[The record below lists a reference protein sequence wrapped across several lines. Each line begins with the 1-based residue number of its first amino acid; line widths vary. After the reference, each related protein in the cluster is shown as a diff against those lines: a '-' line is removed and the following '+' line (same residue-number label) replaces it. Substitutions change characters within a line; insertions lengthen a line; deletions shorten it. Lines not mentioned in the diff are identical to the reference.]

1 MFSHHKESPDLI
13 HLKNE
18 VQEVT
23 SRVSNIE
30 KVMNNM
36 NSKLDF
42 LSAQNESIISLL
54 KRLATV
60 EETPKPNQ
68 QGTGVSNTYASSS
81 NVKNGQV
88 QMVSATSTSASFQH
102 HHDPTPPHA
111 LTKTSS
117 SAAAA
122 AAAAASASSIK
133 EKDDDAESRRRKSSK
148 ADIMLKANTVYL
160 EMAASFSNGKFETT
174 FNTIRKTQITQSH
187 VLCFYFTS
195 IDDAKFILSNG
206 FLSSTQ
212 ECDGIPLSMHGPN
225 EIVEDEEDEKAAIAL
240 AEQEVYV
247 YEYMHLIQLIFLY
260 VFHFLFF
267 SFFFFSSFFFFVA
280 RLH

>member
-23 SRVSNIE
+23 SRVSNME

-60 EETPKPNQ
+60 GETSKPNQ
-68 QGTGVSNTYASSS
+68 QGTGVSNIYASASS

-88 QMVSATSTSASFQH
+88 QMISATSTSASFQH
-102 HHDPTPPHA
+102 HHALTPPHT

-117 SAAAA
+117 SSS
-122 AAAAASASSIK
+122 ASASSIK
-133 EKDDDAESRRRKSSK
+133 EKEDDAESRRRKSSR

-267 SFFFFSSFFFFVA
+267 SFLFFFFFFA

>member
-1 MFSHHKESPDLI
+1 M
-13 HLKNE
+13 
-18 VQEVT
+18 
-23 SRVSNIE
+23 E

-60 EETPKPNQ
+60 EERSEPNQ
-68 QGTGVSNTYASSS
+68 QGTGISNIYASSS

-88 QMVSATSTSASFQH
+88 QMISATSTLASFQH
-102 HHDPTPPHA
+102 HHDPTPPHS

-117 SAAAA
+117 SLSAV
-122 AAAAASASSIK
+122 SASSIK
-133 EKDDDAESRRRKSSK
+133 EKEDDAESRRRKSSR

-247 YEYMHLIQLIFLY
+247 YKYIHIMQLIFL
-260 VFHFLFF
+260 LFF
-267 SFFFFSSFFFFVA
+267 TCVCVCFFA
-280 RLH
+280 IKY